1 MFIIT
6 SPPLSY
12 SPFLLSPPLSH
23 LPLSHISPFLT
34 PPPLSSS
41 RCHVDYIN
49 DTKSVLDQAP
59 RVINALLDLA
69 VDRGERP
76 SYHPPCHPP
85 CHIPCHI
92 PSHIPCHIP
101 YHPPCHT
108 PCHIPCHVLSH
119 YPLTHCPPSP
129 PISPTLPLPSSH
141 PLSTGD
147 YAVVL
152 GCLLLSKMI
161 IQGLDL
167 APVPLPMS
175 LSGDPPG
182 LTLHIYPPCMYPPF
196 INHPLIH
203 EY

>member
-129 PISPTLPLPSSH
+129 PISPPPPQPHTPPPPPLDRRLCRGPWLFTPQQDDHTGTRPSPCALAH
-141 PLSTGD
+141 
-147 YAVVL
+147 VL
-152 GCLLLSKMI
+152 
-161 IQGLDL
+161 
-167 APVPLPMS
+167 VR
-175 LSGDPPG
+175 
-182 LTLHIYPPCMYPPF
+182 
-196 INHPLIH
+196 
-203 EY
+203 